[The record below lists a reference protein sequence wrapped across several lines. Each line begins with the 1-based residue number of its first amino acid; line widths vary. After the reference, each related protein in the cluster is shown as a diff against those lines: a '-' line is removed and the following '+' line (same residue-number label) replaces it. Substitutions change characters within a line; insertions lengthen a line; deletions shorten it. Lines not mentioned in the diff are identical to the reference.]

1 LKKSGAKKIE
11 ELSLVDRLVTLI
23 RDSIITGELEPD
35 EHIGIKK
42 IADEYGVSMIP
53 VREALA
59 RLLASRLVRV
69 ETNRGYFVASKPT
82 ELEFRQFVQAREL
95 LERSV
100 VDVGFENATPADI
113 KKLRQLNKAM
123 RKIAKNG
130 AGSKMAEWGNLNAEF
145 HQVLVGLARNTYL
158 SDLYSDLSFGSI
170 HFHMVRS
177 YPMEIASL
185 DSLVDQHDELIDVL
199 EKRDKVTLLRLL
211 SNHITKLTRAR

>member
-1 LKKSGAKKIE
+1 LAKLCEKKIE

-35 EHIGIKK
+35 AHIGIKK

-59 RLLASRLVRV
+59 RLLASKLVRV

-82 ELEFRQFVQAREL
+82 ELEFREFVQAREL

-100 VDVGFENATPADI
+100 VNLGFENATPADI
-113 KKLRQLNKAM
+113 KKLRQLNSKM
-123 RKIAKNG
+123 RKVAENG
-130 AGSKMAEWGNLNAEF
+130 NSTKIAEWGNLNAEF
-145 HQVLVGLARNTYL
+145 HQVLVGLARNCYL
-158 SDLYSDLSFGSI
+158 SDLYSDLSLGNI
-170 HFHMVRS
+170 HFQMVRS

-185 DSLVDQHDELIDVL
+185 DRLVDQHDEIIDAL
-199 EKRDKVTLLRLL
+199 ETRDKVTLLRLL
-211 SNHITKLTRAR
+211 SDHITKLTREG